1 MIRQYHLTLRSE
13 EAIPFRSDLAYPLY
27 GEIMRSVSQEFGEM
41 AHEQGFTPL
50 SQYIERIDGNSIR
63 WHVTLFGEWA
73 EQEIAPFLESVSSIY
88 LDVRNITLRTEGAPE
103 ILQTTPKEILIKAS
117 GQTDAFSRREITL
130 ISPTTFKSAGEYVLF
145 PSASLVIR
153 SLVASWNA
161 AADEV
166 ILDDEDMLRMLT
178 EGIRIV
184 GYRLSSTTYR
194 IKGQHIPA
202 FTGVLRFQSRLA
214 APLQT
219 IWNALLLF
227 GEYAG
232 VGIKTALGMG
242 GFRIN

>member
-73 EQEIAPFLESVSSIY
+73 EQEIAPFLDGVSSVS
-88 LDVRNITLRTEGAPE
+88 LDVSDLTFRTEGAPE
-103 ILQTTPKEILIKAS
+103 VIQTTLKDILTKAS
-117 GQTDAFSRREITL
+117 GQEDATARREIRL
-130 ISPTTFKSAGEYVLF
+130 VSPTTFKSAGEYVLF
-145 PSASLVIR
+145 PSASLIIR
-153 SLVASWNA
+153 SLAASWNA
-161 AADEV
+161 AAEEV
-166 ILDDEDMLRMLT
+166 VLDDEDMLRMLT
-178 EGIRIV
+178 EGIRIN
-184 GYRLSSTTYR
+184 GYRLSSTTFR
-194 IKGQHIPA
+194 MKGQHIPA
-202 FTGVLRFQSRLA
+202 FSGTLRFHVRLA

-227 GEYAG
+227 GAYSG